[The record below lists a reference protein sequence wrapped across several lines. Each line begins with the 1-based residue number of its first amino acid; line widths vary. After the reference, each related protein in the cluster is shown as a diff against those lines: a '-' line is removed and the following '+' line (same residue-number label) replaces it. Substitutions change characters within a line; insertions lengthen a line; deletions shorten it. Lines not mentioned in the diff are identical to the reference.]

1 MSLIVSNESKVRAAS
16 RMSETDLTGQ
26 SGPADSHF
34 ISALRAGVL
43 YDCISVSKY
52 MLVLGSLLEVDL
64 SVRYQL

>member
-26 SGPADSHF
+26 SGPADSHI

-52 MLVLGSLLEVDL
+52 MLVLGNLLEVDL